1 MTKILDRF
9 EKVIK
14 LICAI
19 LFIGIMLLMAAQ
31 VFSRYL
37 FGHAIPWS
45 EHASRALFIWMIML
59 YAGVLV
65 RNSGNIG
72 FDLLAK
78 ALPPVVG
85 NIFALIC
92 DAGIVA
98 FSAYWGINAVK
109 LCDSLSK
116 LKFADLKLPYNT
128 IYAAEPVGAAIVCI
142 FGIEV
147 IVRRIIAIRKDGRK
161 N

>member
-19 LFIGIMLLMAAQ
+19 LFIGIMILMAAQ
-31 VFSRYL
+31 V
-37 FGHAIPWS
+37 
-45 EHASRALFIWMIML
+45 IML

-78 ALPPVVG
+78 ALPAVVSD
-85 NIFALIC
+85 IFALIC

>member
-1 MTKILDRF
+1 M
-9 EKVIK
+9 
-14 LICAI
+14 
-19 LFIGIMLLMAAQ
+19 
-31 VFSRYL
+31 
-37 FGHAIPWS
+37 
-45 EHASRALFIWMIML
+45 
-59 YAGVLV
+59 
-65 RNSGNIG
+65 
-72 FDLLAK
+72 
-78 ALPPVVG
+78 
-85 NIFALIC
+85 
-92 DAGIVA
+92 
-98 FSAYWGINAVK
+98 K

>member
-1 MTKILDRF
+1 
-9 EKVIK
+9 
-14 LICAI
+14 
-19 LFIGIMLLMAAQ
+19 
-31 VFSRYL
+31 
-37 FGHAIPWS
+37 
-45 EHASRALFIWMIML
+45 ML

-78 ALPPVVG
+78 ALPAVVSD
-85 NIFALIC
+85 IFALIC

-116 LKFADLKLPYNT
+116 LKFADLKLTYNT
-128 IYAAEPVGAAIVCI
+128 IYETKPVGEAIVCI

-147 IVRRIIAIRKDGRK
+147 IVRRIIAIRKDERQNPAFHDGRFSYELHRH
-161 N
+161 NR